1 MSRSLSHVNPQV
13 TNSLVSPHLLDE
25 PRFDSRDSA
34 VREFASI
41 GLKVDHVRGACWL
54 ARGEV
59 GTMTRGTD
67 EGDQTQAK
75 RLRLGSELR
84 HLRDLAGLSGRDLA
98 QRIGVSQ
105 SKISRIESGRTVPS
119 QPDVAE
125 WARATGASD
134 DRREWLVAMTDAVFT
149 EVRPYRGAGG
159 PTSLLQA
166 ETQDREQRARLIR
179 TFQPS
184 VVPGLLQTAD
194 YARRVYSL
202 AQPTPDHPVAPAVA
216 ARMDRQT
223 LLYEEGRR
231 FEFLITEPALR
242 WRPVAV
248 GSMVAQLDRLGALS
262 TLDNV
267 SIGVIPHGR
276 RAMAP
281 APHAF
286 IVYAAN
292 DGDLDDLVEVE
303 TLHANLIVND
313 LDDVAI
319 YQQKWSMLCRSAIF
333 GNEVR
338 GFVAALS
345 AELRENADN
354 D

>member
-1 MSRSLSHVNPQV
+1 
-13 TNSLVSPHLLDE
+13 
-25 PRFDSRDSA
+25 
-34 VREFASI
+34 
-41 GLKVDHVRGACWL
+41 
-54 ARGEV
+54 
-59 GTMTRGTD
+59 MTRAAD
-67 EGDQTQAK
+67 EGDRAQAK
-75 RLRLGSELR
+75 RLRLATELR
-84 HLRDLAGLSGRDLA
+84 HLRDLAGLSGRELA
-98 QRIGVSQ
+98 QQIGISQ
-105 SKISRIESGRTVPS
+105 SKVSRIESGRTVPS
-119 QPDVAE
+119 LPEVDG

-149 EVRPYRGAGG
+149 EVRPFRAAVG
-159 PTSLLQA
+159 PDSQMQT
-166 ETQDREQRARLIR
+166 EIQDREQCARLIR

-216 ARMDRQT
+216 ARMDRQV
-223 LLYEEGRR
+223 LLYKEDRR

-248 GSMVAQLDRLGALS
+248 SSMLAQLDRLVAVS

-267 SIGVIPHGR
+267 LIGVVPHGQQ
-276 RAMAP
+276 AMAP

-286 IVYAAN
+286 IVYAEN

-319 YQQKWSMLCRSAIF
+319 YQQKWSMLCGSAIF
-333 GNEVR
+333 GSEFR
-338 GFVAALS
+338 AFVTALS
-345 AELRENADN
+345 AELRKTVDN